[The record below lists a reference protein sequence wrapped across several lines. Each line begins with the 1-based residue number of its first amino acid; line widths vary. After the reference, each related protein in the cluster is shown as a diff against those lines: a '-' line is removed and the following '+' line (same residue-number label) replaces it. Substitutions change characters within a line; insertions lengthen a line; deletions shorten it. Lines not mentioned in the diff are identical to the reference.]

1 MDYTIILLV
10 TVVFIIGILI
20 STIYFEKMKNLQS
33 DQLNRQII
41 ELLGS
46 INDRNSDMHK
56 QFVKTKKK
64 AYTLSEVS
72 KEVTNIK
79 QDIKRIEADIKNI
92 NEAID
97 ALNNKDK

>member
-46 INDRNSDMHK
+46 INDRNIDMHK
-56 QFVKTKKK
+56 QFIKTKKK
-64 AYTLSEVS
+64 VYTLSEVS

-79 QDIKRIEADIKNI
+79 QDIKRIEIDIKNI

>member
-1 MDYTIILLV
+1 MMDYTIILLV

-56 QFVKTKKK
+56 QFVKTKRKPI
-64 AYTLSEVS
+64 L
-72 KEVTNIK
+72 
-79 QDIKRIEADIKNI
+79 
-92 NEAID
+92 
-97 ALNNKDK
+97 

>member
-10 TVVFIIGILI
+10 AVVFVIGILI

-33 DQLNRQII
+33 DQLNHQII

-46 INDRNSDMHK
+46 INDRNSDMYK
-56 QFVKTKKK
+56 QFIKTKKK

-79 QDIKRIEADIKNI
+79 QDIKRIEIDIKNI

>member
-1 MDYTIILLV
+1 MDYRIILLV
-10 TVVFIIGILI
+10 AVVFVIGILI

-56 QFVKTKKK
+56 QFIKTKKK
-64 AYTLSEVS
+64 SYTLSEVS